1 MEIVDR
7 FVGIIMESHSCDMS
21 MVFTS
26 KDALLQFG
34 WDCLNI
40 NHDHRLSRWFALP
53 L

>member
-40 NHDHRLSRWFALP
+40 N
-53 L
+53 